1 MTRPFSGSIAFPVL
15 GAILLVVAA
24 ATTTCAQSATAPSQA
39 PANPQGSEQTSTTPT
54 TPSKK
59 VWTNENLGGSHTNDS
74 AAQASNSG
82 SNAASGAGSGA
93 PAKPK
98 SKKDPRWYH
107 DQIAKLQ
114 AQLPA
119 LDKSITQLQA
129 ALDGKTLNEP
139 LHYGGNRIG
148 DWKEQLQQLQVKRQ
162 DIADKITALEDEARH
177 NGVGTNALP

>member
-1 MTRPFSGSIAFPVL
+1 MPRPFLCSRAFPVL
-15 GAILLVVAA
+15 SAILLVAAAA
-24 ATTTCAQSATAPSQA
+24 ATACAQSATAPPQA
-39 PANPQGSEQTSTTPT
+39 PANPQSSEQTSPTPT
-54 TPSKK
+54 TAPKK

-74 AAQASNSG
+74 AAQPSNSG
-82 SNAASGAGSGA
+82 THGGSGEGSGT
-93 PAKPK
+93 PARSK

-129 ALDGKTLNEP
+129 TLEGKTLNEP

-162 DIADKITALEDEARH
+162 EIADKITALEDEARH
-177 NGVGTNALP
+177 NGVATNALP